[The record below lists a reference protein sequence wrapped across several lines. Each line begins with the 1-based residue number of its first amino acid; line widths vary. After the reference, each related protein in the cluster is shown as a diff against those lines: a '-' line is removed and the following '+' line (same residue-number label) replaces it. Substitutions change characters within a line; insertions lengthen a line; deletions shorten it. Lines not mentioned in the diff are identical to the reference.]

1 MKNFRLIV
9 RKLFLLAIVLSTQG
23 VFAKDEVI
31 EKLEF
36 RQSRLN
42 EVVRFLSDY
51 TGMNIVTTPDASAT
65 PIDVYLQ
72 NVTVR
77 QAIEMIAK
85 SNGLWY
91 REEPDN
97 NAFRLMT
104 TEEYQ
109 DDLVVYRDDVTKI
122 FDLLNANVIDMA
134 QMIKSVYGA
143 RVRVALG
150 RQPGDVFQANSG
162 GQGGQGGQNGQ
173 NGQGGSGNNS
183 NSSANGGSQGGLQS
197 GNQSL
202 FNAQPSER
210 LNKVNGELSGVFL
223 EQIDRQRMSQES
235 NQVSVS
241 ALNSIGAQE
250 APISVSVNNEHNLL
264 VVRTTDRQT
273 LAEIEALVD
282 SMNKP
287 VPQVLLE
294 MKIIDVSIGDDF
306 RSIFDLQADVGTSD
320 VLDTSNTFRP
330 SNQIGLGNFAPQGGS
345 FIYRF
350 LDDSLSVTLEIL
362 RQQNRVN
369 VLATPVLLAAN
380 HRQAEL
386 FIGTETVI
394 TTGFNTSTSDIEG
407 VSRTFIT
414 TQTDVREIGNRIAL
428 TPRINSNQT
437 VTLQLEQETS
447 SVNVGGGQLFVAT
460 DNQVVPLRIDTINKA
475 EIEGTFMVENGK
487 TVAVGGLIRET
498 KSKATSKVPVLGDI
512 PGLKWL
518 FRKETQSEERSEFVL
533 LITPHIIYHSSEA
546 EKITREKIIDKSQYS
561 HWPTEQVMRI
571 AIKPTQE
578 PPRSLVETL
587 GLNQGSTTSVLSDKV
602 KIDTDQITNEQQNI
616 IDLLKFANAQNNG
629 QKVSLPGVEASGLNN
644 KKRVKIFS
652 NRKLKVTPL
661 SSFFYQG
668 LYVTSLSVK
677 TSSKKLI
684 EITAEQVKGNWL
696 SMSMTNSVV
705 VVNQPVNLFLVSD
718 RPFEKAFKNTQ

>member
-1 MKNFRLIV
+1 MRT
-9 RKLFLLAIVLSTQG
+9 LFLLAIVLFTQG
-23 VFAKDEVI
+23 VFAKGEVI

-150 RQPGDVFQANSG
+150 RQPGDVFQANTG
-162 GQGGQGGQNGQ
+162 GQGSQS
-173 NGQGGSGNNS
+173 GSGNNS
-183 NSSANGGSQGGLQS
+183 NSSANGGANNGLQGGVQS

-202 FNAQPSER
+202 FNGQPKER
-210 LNKVNGELSGVFL
+210 VNKVKDELSGVFL
-223 EQIDRQRMSQES
+223 EQIDQRRISQES
-235 NQVSVS
+235 NKVSAS

-264 VVRTTDRQT
+264 VVRTSDRQA

-306 RSIFDLQADVGTSD
+306 RSIFDLQADAGTSD
-320 VLDTSNTFRP
+320 VANSNNTFQP
-330 SNQIGLGNFAPQGGS
+330 SNQIGLGNFVTQGGP

-350 LDDSLSVTLEIL
+350 LDDSLRVTLEIL

-394 TTGFNTSTSDIEG
+394 TTGFETNTSDILG
-407 VSRTFIT
+407 VSRSFIT

-460 DNQVVPLRIDTINKA
+460 DNQVVPVSIDTINKA

-498 KSKATSKVPVLGDI
+498 KSKATSKVPILGDI

-518 FRKETQSEERSEFVL
+518 FRKETQNEERSEFVL

-546 EKITREKIIDKSQYS
+546 EKITREKIIDKSHYS
-561 HWPTEQVMRI
+561 QWPTDQVPPF
-571 AIKPTQE
+571 AIKPAQE
-578 PPRSLVETL
+578 PPQSLGDAL
-587 GLNQGSTTSVLSDKV
+587 GLNQGFTTSALSDTV
-602 KIDTDQITNEQQNI
+602 KIDTDQITSEQQKI

-629 QKVSLPGVEASGLNN
+629 QKVRLSGVEAYGLNN
-644 KKRVKIFS
+644 KKRAKIFS

-684 EITAEQVKGNWL
+684 EITAEQVKGDWL

-705 VVNQPVNLFLVSD
+705 VANQPVSLFLVSD

>member
-31 EKLEF
+31 EKLES

-183 NSSANGGSQGGLQS
+183 NSLANGGSQGGLQS

-264 VVRTTDRQT
+264 VVRTSDRQA

-306 RSIFDLQADVGTSD
+306 RSIFDLQADIGTSD

-629 QKVSLPGVEASGLNN
+629 QKVSLPGVETYGLNN